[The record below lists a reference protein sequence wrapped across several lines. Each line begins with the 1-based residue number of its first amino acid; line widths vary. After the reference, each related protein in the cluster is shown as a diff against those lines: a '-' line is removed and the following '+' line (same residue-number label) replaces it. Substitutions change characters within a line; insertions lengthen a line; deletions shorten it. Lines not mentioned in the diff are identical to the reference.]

1 MKYNFQIKLM
11 AVRHYLDG
19 RDGYKLTAR
28 QYQVPASS
36 LRAWTAAYRLY
47 GQAAL
52 LAKTSITYP
61 AHFRAHVAD
70 VVLREHLSMRTAA
83 ARFNISDYKTVG
95 RWVQEATKAT
105 ATAEKERKH
114 MAQKAQKPAKQPE
127 EMTPAELLE
136 EVRYL
141 RAERA
146 YHEKLDALMK
156 AKAEQKKK
164 STPSGH

>member
-1 MKYNFQIKLM
+1 MKYNFHIKLM

-36 LRAWTAAYRLY
+36 LRAWTAAYRLH

-105 ATAEKERKH
+105 PPGREREKSHGAESSKTRKTA
-114 MAQKAQKPAKQPE
+114 
-127 EMTPAELLE
+127 
-136 EVRYL
+136 
-141 RAERA
+141 
-146 YHEKLDALMK
+146 
-156 AKAEQKKK
+156 
-164 STPSGH
+164 

>member
-1 MKYNFQIKLM
+1 MKYSFQIKLM

-19 RDGYKLTAR
+19 HDGYKLTAR

-36 LRAWTAAYRLY
+36 LRAWTAAYRLH

-52 LAKTSITYP
+52 IAKIAFHYP
-61 AHFRAHVAD
+61 VHFRDHVVD
-70 VVLREHLSMRTAA
+70 VALREHLSMRATA

-95 RWVQEATKAT
+95 RWVREARNAS
-105 ATAEKERKH
+105 APAEKKRKH
-114 MAQKAQKPAKQPE
+114 MAQKTQKPEKQPE

-146 YHEKLDALMK
+146 YHEKLGALMK

-164 STPSGH
+164 PTPSGH

>member
-1 MKYNFQIKLM
+1 MKYTLQIKLM
-11 AVRHYLDG
+11 AVRYYLDG
-19 RDGYKLTAR
+19 HGGYKLTAKK
-28 QYQVPASS
+28 YQVPTSS
-36 LRAWTAAYRLY
+36 LRAWTAAYRLH

-52 LAKTSITYP
+52 LPKTSSYYS
-61 AHFRAHVAD
+61 AYFRAHVVNVA
-70 VVLREHLSMRTAA
+70 LREHLSMRTAA
-83 ARFNISDYKTVG
+83 GRFNISDHKTVG
-95 RWVQEATKAT
+95 RWVQEARKAT
-105 ATAEKERKH
+105 TPAEKERKD
-114 MAQKAQKPAKQPE
+114 MAQKAQKTAKQPE